1 MADLAEKKA
10 YLKEMMESRGY
21 IFDLHKILAA
31 EDFDFLKKYQEIS
44 RIAYTDERLLDRK
57 TKELIFVAILTIKQS
72 SREHIKTHIEAALKA
87 GASKEEI
94 LQVLELTFLPG
105 GAVNFLHAFEAFKE
119 ALSPDMIE
127 PE

>member
-31 EDFDFLKKYQEIS
+31 EDFDFLQKYQEIS
-44 RIAYTDERLLDRK
+44 QIAYTDERLLDRK
-57 TKELIFVAILTIKQS
+57 TKELIFIAILTIKGAS
-72 SREHIKTHIEAALKA
+72 LNHIKTHMEAVIKA
-87 GASKEEI
+87 GGSKEEI

-105 GAVNFLHAFEAFKE
+105 GAVSFLHAFDAFKE
-119 ALSPDMIE
+119 FCSPDMIE
-127 PE
+127 P

>member
-1 MADLAEKKA
+1 VANQSEKKA

-21 IFDLHKILAA
+21 LFDLHKILAA
-31 EDFDFLKKYQEIS
+31 EDFDFLKRYQEIS
-44 RIAYTDERLLDRK
+44 SIAYTDERLLDRK
-57 TKELIFVAILTIKQS
+57 TKELIFIAILTIKHATIN
-72 SREHIKTHIEAALKA
+72 HIKTHIEAAIKA
-87 GASKEEI
+87 GANKEEI

-105 GAVNFLHAFEAFKE
+105 GAVTFLNAFEAFKE